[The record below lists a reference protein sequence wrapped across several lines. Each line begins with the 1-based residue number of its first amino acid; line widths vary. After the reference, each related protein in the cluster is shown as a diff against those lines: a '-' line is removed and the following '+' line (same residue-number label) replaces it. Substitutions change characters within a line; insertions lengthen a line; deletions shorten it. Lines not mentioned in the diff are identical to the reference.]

1 MQRRDFLKL
10 AGLTALFPYAAH
22 AAGALARGYQR
33 VLVLIDLKGGNDGL
47 NTVVPYADP
56 AYYAVRPRLGIA
68 RDQVVQLDERLGLH
82 PALAPLMPLW
92 NAGEMGAVLGV
103 GYPRPNLS
111 HFRSIEIWETAS
123 ASDQYLSEGWL
134 ARVFRAHPTPARFAA
149 DGVVVGGGDLGPLAG
164 TRVRAVVLNP
174 GARAANMPMPEQG
187 DPRAPSEAL
196 AHVLKVEHD
205 TEHAEKRLRFD
216 ENFRTE
222 FPKGPL
228 AAALRTAAALIAA
241 DAGVAVIK
249 VSQVGYDTHSNQAPV
264 QARLLKELA
273 EALVAFRGA
282 LVETGRWSSTLVV
295 TYSEFG
301 RRPRQNASGGTDHG
315 TASPHFVFGGRV
327 RGGLHGAMPS
337 LTALENDN
345 LVHRVDFRS
354 VYSAVLRQWWD
365 LDPARALGARV
376 PPINIVRV

>member
-10 AGLTALFPYAAH
+10 AGLTALFPYAAR
-22 AAGALARGYQR
+22 AAGAPARGYQR

-56 AYYAVRPRLGIA
+56 AYYALRPRLGIE
-68 RDQVVQLDERLGLH
+68 RDQVVQLDERAGLH
-82 PALAPLMPLW
+82 PSLAPLMPLW

-134 ARVFRAHPTPARFAA
+134 ARVFRIHPTPARFAA

-216 ENFRTE
+216 ENFRAE

-241 DAGVAVIK
+241 DSGVAVIK
-249 VSQVGYDTHSNQAPV
+249 VSQMGYDTHSNQAPV

-301 RRPRQNASGGTDHG
+301 RRPRENASGGTDHG

-327 RGGLHGAMPS
+327 RPGLHGAMPS

-365 LDPARALGARV
+365 LDPARTLGARV
-376 PPINIVRV
+376 SPLDIVRT